1 MSTPSLSHPD
11 TSKYPL
17 AVIGAGVAGLTCAR
31 RLQDAG
37 VPVVLFEKSRGP
49 GGRLSSR
56 RTPLGTFDIGAQFF
70 RAQSAAFA
78 HKVDTWHAQGVLAPW
93 PEQIQTYPANSPA
106 RFASL
111 GPDVQTPPATWPP
124 AWVAQPRMTAL
135 SRHLAQGLQIQTQV
149 RIESLACRDH
159 LWYLTDEQARQY
171 GPFQQVV
178 LATPAPQAVPLLQA
192 HDSQLAQT
200 VAQVQMQ
207 AVWAAYV
214 YSPQGWTQ
222 SLACAVHTGPLRWIS
237 CQSTKPERA
246 SQQAQAQASAWI
258 LLSDP
263 QWSAQHLQTPAQ
275 SVAAL
280 LLDAARTCLP
290 ETSLQAEPEL
300 LAAHRWLYAQA
311 ANPLDRG
318 FLRSAT
324 GISLCGDW
332 CLGTQVE
339 DAWCS
344 GYQLAGHLLRAR
356 GFDVHTGGI

>member
-1 MSTPSLSHPD
+1 MTSSSLSPPD

-17 AVIGAGVAGLTCAR
+17 AVIGAGIAGLTCAR

-56 RTPLGTFDIGAQFF
+56 RTALGTFDLGAQFF
-70 RAQSAAFA
+70 RAQHADFA
-78 HKVDTWHAQGVLAPW
+78 HQVDTWYAQGILAPW
-93 PEQIQTYPANSPA
+93 PQQMWTYPANSPA
-106 RFASL
+106 HFASL
-111 GPDVQTPPATWPP
+111 GTEVETAEETWPS

-135 SRHLAQGLQIQTQV
+135 SRHLAQDLQIQTQV

-214 YSPQGWTQ
+214 YLPQGETQ
-222 SLACAVHTGPLRWIS
+222 EIACAVNSGPLRWIS

-246 SQQAQAQASAWI
+246 TEQAQAQASAWV

-263 QWSAQHLQTPAQ
+263 QWSAHHLQTSAQ
-275 SVAAL
+275 DVAAVL
-280 LLDAARTCLP
+280 LEAARTCLP
-290 ETSLQAEPEL
+290 NTSLQAEPEL
-300 LAAHRWLYAQA
+300 LEAHRWLYAQA
-311 ANPLDRG
+311 ENPLNRG

-339 DAWCS
+339 DAWQS

-356 GFDVHTGGI
+356 GFDVCTGDV